1 MSNGDRLVVNF
12 HSLHGASEHIQKA
25 LGQLETTL
33 TQLEDDARPM
43 VATWS
48 GAAQTAYHER
58 QAKWRKAADEL
69 SAMLRDIKGA
79 VDEAAIQF
87 KDAEDRNTKLFH

>member
-12 HSLHGASEHIQKA
+12 ASLHEASGHIQKA
-25 LGQLETTL
+25 LGKLETTL
-33 TQLEDDARPM
+33 SQLESDAGPM
-43 VATWS
+43 VSTWS

-79 VDEAAIQF
+79 VDEAAVQF
-87 KDAEDRNTKLFH
+87 KDAEDRNTRLFH

>member
-12 HSLHGASEHIQKA
+12 QSLHGASEHIQKA
-25 LGQLETTL
+25 LGQLDTTL
-33 TQLEDDARPM
+33 SQLEDDARPM
-43 VATWS
+43 VSTWAGS
-48 GAAQTAYHER
+48 AQAAYNER

-79 VDEAAIQF
+79 VDEAAVKFQ
-87 KDAEDRNTKLFH
+87 DAEDRNTKLFH